1 MKKLGTSFLAVVL
14 LMLVVPFNLKADEN
28 ATDNTSTEISKE
40 AEVKAKSEIEMMVSR
55 VIEIREMDMDELTR
69 EEKKEL
75 RKEVRLIKK
84 DLKAYSKSESE
95 AIADA
100 AAKGADRGGIY
111 ISGGALLIII
121 ILLILL

>member
-1 MKKLGTSFLAVVL
+1 MKKLGTGF
-14 LMLVVPFNLKADEN
+14 LVVALLVLFTPFILKADEEVKEN
-28 ATDNTSTEISKE
+28 NSTEISKE
-40 AEVKAKSEIEMMVSR
+40 AVAKAKSEIEMMVNR
-55 VIEIREMDMDELTR
+55 VMEISEMNMNELTS

-75 RKEVRLIKK
+75 RKEVKSIKK